1 MRCHGFA
8 QGNRSGARLFH
19 VAASGAADNPHREVA
34 HGRSR
39 AVDAVATVL
48 QTDQGVLLRV
58 HVQGKVCQT
67 YRLFYPLEYMVRT
80 RKRIL
85 RRTRRTKRGLVGG
98 LFRRNLYDFLTRTDN
113 RVKDP
118 EKRKSERKKCLGIV
132 GNDVEFK
139 GDVDDW
145 YHEYKRKPEN
155 AKKEHN
161 AVVCGS
167 AEKNED
173 YHITRRFRPLDS
185 EGGRTTHAANN
196 PRA

>member
-1 MRCHGFA
+1 
-8 QGNRSGARLFH
+8 
-19 VAASGAADNPHREVA
+19 
-34 HGRSR
+34 
-39 AVDAVATVL
+39 
-48 QTDQGVLLRV
+48 
-58 HVQGKVCQT
+58 
-67 YRLFYPLEYMVRT
+67 
-80 RKRIL
+80 
-85 RRTRRTKRGLVGG
+85 
-98 LFRRNLYDFLTRTDN
+98 LTRTDN

-185 EGGRTTHAANN
+185 EGVSTSDGIGGDLYKYLLERQKKKDAQELDEQLTKAAEKNSL
-196 PRA
+196 RSYA